1 ICACG
6 CCRTWSTGRAFR
18 RDCCFRR
25 LCRRTTDSLV
35 FSYGASCKCDCRN
48 SRLEFWTESLAR
60 LSEAFCCGAWQQG
73 TKRCAAMRAWNGRR
87 ENDGHDRGVSRL
99 TRDVP
104 DAAGG
109 EPSGKRDR
117 DWPDRSVVPRGLEER
132 SGKAR
137 EPPGTGDGAPIAM
150 GDCEAI
156 PVAAGNVFG
165 DWSAG
170 ERVWETADCGLLAS
184 ASRDRPLVARFQNHG
199 QERK

>member
-1 ICACG
+1 MCACG
-6 CCRTWSTGRAFR
+6 CCRTWSTGRALR

-48 SRLEFWTESLAR
+48 SRLAFWTESLAR
-60 LSEAFCCGAWQQG
+60 LSEAFCC
-73 TKRCAAMRAWNGRR
+73 RA
-87 ENDGHDRGVSRL
+87 
-99 TRDVP
+99 
-104 DAAGG
+104 
-109 EPSGKRDR
+109 
-117 DWPDRSVVPRGLEER
+117 WPDRSVVPRGLEER
-132 SGKAR
+132 SGTAR

-170 ERVWETADCGLLAS
+170 DRVWETADCGLLA
-184 ASRDRPLVARFQNHG
+184 
-199 QERK
+199 